1 MEDDFARAMEIQRRH
16 FEAQFGSVELM
27 GYKDKAKE
35 HEKKLHEKKGD
46 VNVDDEYDL
55 SESSFS
61 GFSSQNDSS
70 SDGSSSDVE
79 DTELSEK
86 RRDAL
91 PNPKPKV
98 VKLDDSLSSSRPQI
112 SKAEKKLL
120 RAGKALTLE
129 EMKKKEALAQALQ
142 SSKKEEEDNLQNDV
156 KLQRLLEESH
166 ILANKMDYSGADLTM
181 ETMDFEEP
189 TGKARLRTLD
199 SRMRSLSSMNSST
212 GGLPKR
218 LENMPMSMRKGMIK
232 SHEKKVARYEEEAK
246 NAGIVLSK
254 VKKGEFR
261 NINQGKGVS
270 PVTNRIGLGKKN
282 RSTTRDKGLTIQSI
296 GKSTRNGLIISQK
309 DLAKINGPK
318 QNKRK
323 RR

>member
-1 MEDDFARAMEIQRRH
+1 MGDDFARAMEIQRRH
-16 FEAQFGSVELM
+16 FEAQFGSIESM

-35 HEKKLHEKKGD
+35 HEKKLHEKHGD
-46 VNVDDEYDL
+46 ENVDEEYNI

-61 GFSSQNDSS
+61 GFSSENDSS
-70 SDGSSSDVE
+70 SDGLSSE
-79 DTELSEK
+79 DEDIDQSEK

-91 PNPKPKV
+91 PKPKV

-120 RAGKALTLE
+120 RSGKALTLE
-129 EMKKKEALAQALQ
+129 EMKKKEALAQASQ
-142 SSKKEEEDNLQNDV
+142 ANKKEDDDNLENDV

-181 ETMDFEEP
+181 QTMDLEVP

-199 SRMRSLSSMNSST
+199 SRMRSLSSTNSST

-218 LENMPMSMRKGMIK
+218 LESMPMSMRKGMIK

-261 NINQGKGVS
+261 NINQGKGVTPAS
-270 PVTNRIGLGKKN
+270 DRIGLGKKN